1 MRQRMFTLL
10 AGMALGMVLL
20 SGGYAAS
27 TALTATVSNQPIYV
41 DGQRVYLTAYH
52 IGGNNFVK
60 LRDIGQAVGFNV
72 YWDGTVQIESDK
84 PYTGVI
90 PSSQT
95 PVPTQLIPTV
105 PTEASAQAAIKALR
119 DTYPHGTAYPTPY
132 RPNNPLSRPYTNCDH
147 CAGWFGTTIPM
158 AAMLWS
164 WWTRRTNTSSS
175 PRAAPTIRSAGVDS
189 ISSGGWR
196 NSPAMP
202 VGHGI
207 PNLII

>member
-132 RPNNPLSRPYTNCDH
+132 RPNNLQALYQLRPLCRLGHAVQRCGLWRFTLAVSDRPGLERYP
-147 CAGWFGTTIPM
+147 GGGPGSVRQF
-158 AAMLWS
+158 LWRPCCGRGGQDGRIHPRHRE
-164 WWTRRTNTSSS
+164 RRQQ
-175 PRAAPTIRSAGVDS
+175 
-189 ISSGGWR
+189 
-196 NSPAMP
+196 
-202 VGHGI
+202 
-207 PNLII
+207 